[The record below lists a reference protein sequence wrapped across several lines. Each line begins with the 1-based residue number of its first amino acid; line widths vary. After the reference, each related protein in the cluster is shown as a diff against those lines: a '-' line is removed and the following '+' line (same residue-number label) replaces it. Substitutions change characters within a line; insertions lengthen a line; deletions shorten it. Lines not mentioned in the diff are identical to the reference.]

1 MQTGESLFE
10 LTSDMLIL
18 EELLASEE
26 ATETDIFASLDTYL
40 EDTSRK
46 LDEKVDNYVE
56 LIAHFEARYELRMKR
71 ANSLLEL
78 ARRDDA
84 HKELL
89 KERLKQFMSRTGQK
103 RFETDEHEVRLCNNG
118 GKLPVALRHPE
129 ADATFWPDALR
140 KTVYKPDM
148 DALREALQSS
158 EHVNHELAAH
168 LAELKERGSHLR
180 IK

>member
-1 MQTGESLFE
+1 
-10 LTSDMLIL
+10 MLIL

-26 ATETDIFASLDTYL
+26 ATSEDIFASLDTYL

-103 RFETDEHEVRLCNNG
+103 RFETDSTKFDSAIMAGSCQSLFVTLRLTRLSGLTRCARLYTSPTWMRSE
-118 GKLPVALRHPE
+118 KLCKALS
-129 ADATFWPDALR
+129 TS
-140 KTVYKPDM
+140 TTS
-148 DALREALQSS
+148 LQRISQSLKSAAHIFESS
-158 EHVNHELAAH
+158 EVNHGRQASTAD
-168 LAELKERGSHLR
+168 
-180 IK
+180 